1 MGDNARHY
9 LELPL
14 ELRRKPVPLRHAR
27 STPILSCQG
36 SISPHP
42 PRYEDLFYC
51 DPYAEQPRPKSKHEP
66 AVSEQEVAPDFD
78 QQLKDLVLVTEA
90 PGEGSDT
97 SSLHGGRDPE
107 KVSTKLSQFRLA
119 VGTAVNDA
127 KHFAGGLIPHP
138 YEATK
143 HYSILR
149 HSLGVVYYRGLTTR
163 VTITIFSDRPISA
176 ARQLW
181 LQRRG
186 FSGNTG
192 LALSAAMGAKSAWVD
207 VTPVEEVLSDR
218 LPPADERAWQR
229 DIIKFLSKVRDTKY
243 VRNHR
248 PYETLVVRIP
258 FACQDGYFRVVLCD
272 GKKVLCPSP
281 VFRCASTSCDPSV
294 LRGASLRTL
303 PLELGI
309 KAGAVVAGRATAA
322 VSASHKAI
330 APTVSLARS
339 VTKLEAINDVPMHW
353 LGIRSEAML
362 EKCEEFGRGG
372 VYIRR

>member
-1 MGDNARHY
+1 MGDNARPY
-9 LELPL
+9 LELPS

-27 STPILSCQG
+27 STPILNRQG
-36 SISPHP
+36 SAFEDP
-42 PRYEDLFYC
+42 PRYDDLFYS
-51 DPYAEQPRPKSKHEP
+51 DPYAEHSRPNSKHEP
-66 AVSEQEVAPDFD
+66 AISEQEVAPDFD
-78 QQLKDLVLVTEA
+78 QQLKDIVLVTETTHEA
-90 PGEGSDT
+90 SEA
-97 SSLHGGRDPE
+97 SSVHGRPE
-107 KVSTKLSQFRLA
+107 AEKLSTKLNHFRLA

-163 VTITIFSDRPISA
+163 ATITIFSDRGIPA
-176 ARQLW
+176 TRQLW
-181 LQRRG
+181 LQKRG
-186 FSGNTG
+186 FSGKTG
-192 LALSAAMGAKSAWVD
+192 LALGAAMGVKSAWIN
-207 VTPVEEVLSDR
+207 VTPVEEVTSDR
-218 LPPADERAWQR
+218 LPPGDERAWQR
-229 DIIKFLSKVRDTKY
+229 DITKFLSKVKDTKS
-243 VRNHR
+243 VQNHR
-248 PYETLVVRIP
+248 PCETLVVRIP
-258 FACQDGYFRVVLCD
+258 FACQDGYFRIVLCD

-322 VSASHKAI
+322 ASASHKAI

-339 VTKLEAINDVPMHW
+339 VTKSEVMNEVPMHW
-353 LGIRSEAML
+353 LGIRSDAML
-362 EKCEEFGRGG
+362 DKCEEFGRGG

>member
-1 MGDNARHY
+1 MGDNDRHY
-9 LELPL
+9 LELPS
-14 ELRRKPVPLRHAR
+14 ELRRKPVALRHAR
-27 STPILSCQG
+27 STPILNRQDSTFAN
-36 SISPHP
+36 P
-42 PRYEDLFYC
+42 PRYEDLFYS
-51 DPYAEQPRPKSKHEP
+51 DPYAEHSRPKSKHEP
-66 AVSEQEVAPDFD
+66 AISEPEVAPDFD
-78 QQLKDLVLVTEA
+78 QQLKDLVLVTETTH
-90 PGEGSDT
+90 DT
-97 SSLHGGRDPE
+97 SETSSVHGRPEPE
-107 KVSTKLSQFRLA
+107 KPSTKLTHFRLA

-163 VTITIFSDRPISA
+163 ATITIFSDRGIPA
-176 ARQLW
+176 TRQLW
-181 LQRRG
+181 LQKRG
-186 FSGNTG
+186 FSGKTG
-192 LALSAAMGAKSAWVD
+192 LALGAAIGVKSAWID
-207 VTPVEEVLSDR
+207 VTPVEEVTSDR

-229 DIIKFLSKVRDTKY
+229 DITKFLSKVKDTKS
-243 VRNHR
+243 VQNHR
-248 PYETLVVRIP
+248 PCETFVVRIP
-258 FACQDGYFRVVLCD
+258 IACQDGYFRIVLCD

-322 VSASHKAI
+322 ASASHKAI

-339 VTKLEAINDVPMHW
+339 VTKLEAMNNVPMHW
-353 LGIRSEAML
+353 LGIRSDAML